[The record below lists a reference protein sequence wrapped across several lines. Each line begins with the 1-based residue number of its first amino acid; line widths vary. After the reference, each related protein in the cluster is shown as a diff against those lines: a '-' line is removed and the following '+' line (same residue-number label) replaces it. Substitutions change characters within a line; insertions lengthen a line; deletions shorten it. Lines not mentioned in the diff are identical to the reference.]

1 MKICIVG
8 PAFPL
13 RGGIAAFDERLCV
26 ALMENNHEA
35 FIISYS
41 LQYPALL
48 FPGKTQ
54 YDPDGKAP
62 ANIKIFTILNSI
74 NPFSWYKTASFINK
88 NKPDLVIFRFWIPFM
103 GPALGSILRLLQ
115 KDIKSLALVDNLIPH
130 EHRPG
135 DRTLT
140 KYFMRGISKY
150 IVMSEEVEK
159 DVLQLKPE
167 AKTKLLRHPIY
178 DLYGLKTDKASS
190 KRSLSIPEHKKVILF
205 FGLIRKYKGLD
216 LLIEAFSMMRHREDI
231 ILLVAGEFYEDKNY
245 YFELAQQLHV
255 SDQIIWHD
263 HFIPNDDVKLYFSA
277 ADLLGLPYRT
287 ATQSGVTQVAF
298 HFEIPVIITDVGG
311 LAEIILDE
319 VNGLVAQPDP
329 ISIKT
334 QIENFFENNLSER
347 LTKGMQTEKKKYQWD
362 FFAHELVDFIK

>member
-13 RGGIAAFDERLCV
+13 RGGIAAFDERLCL
-26 ALMENNHEA
+26 ALLENNHETY
-35 FIISYS
+35 IISYS

-54 YDPDGKAP
+54 YDTDGKAA

-88 NKPDLVIFRFWIPFM
+88 TKPDLVIFRFWIPFM

-178 DLYGLKTDKASS
+178 DHYGFKTDKASS
-190 KRSLSIPEHKKVILF
+190 KRSLGIPENKKVILF

-245 YFELAQQLHV
+245 YFELAQQLHI

-263 HFIPNDDVKLYFSA
+263 HFIPNDEVKLYFSA
-277 ADLLGLPYRT
+277 ADVLGLPYRT

-311 LAEIILDE
+311 LAEIILHE
-319 VNGLVAQPDP
+319 VNGLVAEPEP
-329 ISIKT
+329 TSIKT
-334 QIENFFENNLSER
+334 QIEIFFENNLSER
-347 LTKGMQTEKKKYQWD
+347 LSKGMQTEKKKYQWD
-362 FFAHELVDFIK
+362 FFAQQLVDFTN